1 MKLLGFL
8 HSVAPFVELN
18 ATAALVPFV
27 DSDGFSYS
35 GCQLHV
41 FSCGDSAGVN
51 WTSLSLN

>member
-27 DSDGFSYS
+27 GSDGFSYS

-41 FSCGDSAGVN
+41 FSCGDSAGVG
-51 WTSLSLN
+51 LA